1 MEEGEVEVAAIAEEV
16 VVVVVGA
23 LRRVERSLR
32 KRTYLT

>member
-1 MEEGEVEVAAIAEEV
+1 MEEGEAEAAAIAEEAV
-16 VVVVVGA
+16 VVVVA

>member
-1 MEEGEVEVAAIAEEV
+1 MEEGEVEVAAIAEE

-32 KRTYLT
+32 KRTYLI